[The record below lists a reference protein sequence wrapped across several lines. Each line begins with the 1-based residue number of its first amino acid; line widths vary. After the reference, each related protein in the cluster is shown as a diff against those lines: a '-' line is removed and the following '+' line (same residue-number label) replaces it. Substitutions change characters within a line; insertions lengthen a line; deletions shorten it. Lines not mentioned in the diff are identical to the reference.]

1 MCVCVCVFMIMRACV
16 SYLHACVFVLHTYV
30 SYYMRMHVRA
40 CIIVRLFIVCFVLI
54 KCTRARVCALGGGSQ
69 CVLVFSLS
77 YLHAVCV
84 LVFAYSFVNVALC

>member
-1 MCVCVCVFMIMRACV
+1 MCVCVFMIMRACV

-30 SYYMRMHVRA
+30 SYYMRSACFYHCAPIPCVFCVAQVHPRA
-40 CIIVRLFIVCFVLI
+40 CVCV
-54 KCTRARVCALGGGSQ
+54 GGGSQ